1 MALGAF
7 LAFARAV
14 PLPERHR
21 RREHRPR
28 QRARRLPGHQLLHS
42 RPTVTAL
49 PRVLLWFAVC
59 LLTAC
64 GGSEHS
70 GFPADHCVDG
80 CVAADDVLVVEPANA
95 LLLVGSERQLI
106 ATVVSRDGS
115 RRDVTGAVTWASD
128 EAGTVTV
135 SAAGAVTGVSPG
147 LSTVT
152 AQLPTLEARANVL
165 VSGLAVQELRVSPAY
180 ARVLPILFQQ
190 YTATAVLSDGTT
202 VDVTR
207 IASWSVSDGA
217 IAHVDDRGLAQGLAE
232 G

>member
-80 CVAADDVLVVEPANA
+80 CVASDDVLVVEPANA
-95 LLLVGSERQLI
+95 LLLVDSERQLI
-106 ATVVSRDGS
+106 ASVVSRDGS
-115 RRDVTGAVTWASD
+115 RRDVTGSVTWLSED
-128 EAGTVTV
+128 DTI
-135 SAAGAVTGVSPG
+135 AA
-147 LSTVT
+147 
-152 AQLPTLEARANVL
+152 
-165 VSGLAVQELRVSPAY
+165 
-180 ARVLPILFQQ
+180 
-190 YTATAVLSDGTT
+190 
-202 VDVTR
+202 
-207 IASWSVSDGA
+207 VSDGG
-217 IAHVDDRGLAQGLAE
+217 VVVGV
-232 G
+232 